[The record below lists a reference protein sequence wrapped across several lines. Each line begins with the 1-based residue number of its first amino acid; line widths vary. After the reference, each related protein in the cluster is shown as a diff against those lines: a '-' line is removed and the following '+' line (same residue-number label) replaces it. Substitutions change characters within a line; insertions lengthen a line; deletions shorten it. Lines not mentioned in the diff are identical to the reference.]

1 MRAWAAWVGW
11 CSLWLGACG
20 GTDGPASAPPR
31 DLFRDVPAVM
41 PTLEPVMLTQYD
53 PAVITGSPVGIAV
66 TADGLIAMLDP
77 DGPDDPVLL
86 LIDAVSGATRQV
98 IRRGMGPGELS
109 GAGQVF
115 AARDRIVILDFAK
128 MALITV
134 DAAGEVIDE
143 RPAPVHDARIV
154 VFGGDSMDVVP
165 LERPGTKGVF
175 RREIAGGGERTLVD
189 ADEPFFASMREVVD
203 RRSMP
208 AFAARGEG
216 FLVGDGLR
224 YRLALY
230 DAKGDTILTF
240 GRELPPRLP
249 TLREV
254 ELRTATLEGSA
265 GPGMTRDAIQ
275 PEIEQFAATPLAHF
289 EHPAAW
295 IDDAGRV
302 RVVGA
307 VSDSAF
313 IDVFAGTAYLGRATF
328 SCPDFRRRIAQSD
341 HWLVLLCAGADGG
354 ATDLK
359 VWRVDAAA
367 GDSAR

>member
-20 GTDGPASAPPR
+20 GADGPASAPPR

-77 DGPDDPVLL
+77 DGPDDPGLV

-143 RPAPVHDARIV
+143 RSAPVHDARIV
-154 VFGGDSMDVVP
+154 VFGGDSMARSRVAASGPSSPPMSRSLPRCARWPIGGVCP
-165 LERPGTKGVF
+165 PSPPG
-175 RREIAGGGERTLVD
+175 
-189 ADEPFFASMREVVD
+189 
-203 RRSMP
+203 
-208 AFAARGEG
+208 
-216 FLVGDGLR
+216 
-224 YRLALY
+224 
-230 DAKGDTILTF
+230 AKDSSSGM
-240 GRELPPRLP
+240 
-249 TLREV
+249 
-254 ELRTATLEGSA
+254 GSA
-265 GPGMTRDAIQ
+265 IAWRFTM
-275 PEIEQFAATPLAHF
+275 PEVIP
-289 EHPAAW
+289 
-295 IDDAGRV
+295 
-302 RVVGA
+302 
-307 VSDSAF
+307 S
-313 IDVFAGTAYLGRATF
+313 
-328 SCPDFRRRIAQSD
+328 
-341 HWLVLLCAGADGG
+341 
-354 ATDLK
+354 
-359 VWRVDAAA
+359 
-367 GDSAR
+367 